1 MKSNELTRNIEMTMS
16 ALIMYWKNYFEESM
30 AKYSIRTVTMG
41 AVLFS
46 VYKHEGVVQDE
57 ICKILNMDKA
67 YVTRELNSLARLDYI
82 RREKDDLDHRKNHV
96 YVTKAGKKAATEIE
110 RVRNEWSAIE
120 YEGFS
125 EDEKLLFLEKLHK
138 IQANIRNKIMG

>member
-1 MKSNELTRNIEMTMS
+1 M
-16 ALIMYWKNYFEESM
+16 
-30 AKYSIRTVTMG
+30 
-41 AVLFS
+41 
-46 VYKHEGVVQDE
+46 QDE
-57 ICKILNMDKA
+57 ICKMLNMDKA

-110 RVRNEWSAIE
+110 RVRNEWSAIK